1 KYIYVDDSL
10 GKNNLITTVLTK
22 EVKGIVVR
30 EDGKP
35 LEGAAIV
42 VKGKT
47 IGCTSDSKGYF
58 RLEGISDEDLLVVS
72 YIGFTSKV
80 IKPDFKSEMTIQMIR
95 QTIVTEPVNI
105 PPPPPPPPPSSIEGG
120 NMIPPPPPPP
130 PPPPADF
137 KIKGNGPPPLIVV
150 DGMIT
155 DIDVNKI
162 DPETIYSI
170 NVLKDKS
177 SIDKY
182 GEKGED
188 GVIEITTKKTSILTK
203 SKMSDVNVTGVAKV
217 QKTDD
222 NKVVLVEEMPMF
234 PGGEKAMLA
243 WISDNL
249 KYPGEAIRNK
259 IAGLVYVNF
268 VVSSSGKLKN
278 VLIKNSVNP
287 LLDAEAIRVIKN
299 MPDWNPGKQNG
310 KAVDVDY
317 TVPVSFKLQ

>member
-1 KYIYVDDSL
+1 
-10 GKNNLITTVLTK
+10 
-22 EVKGIVVR
+22 
-30 EDGKP
+30 
-35 LEGAAIV
+35 
-42 VKGKT
+42 
-47 IGCTSDSKGYF
+47 
-58 RLEGISDEDLLVVS
+58 
-72 YIGFTSKV
+72 
-80 IKPDFKSEMTIQMIR
+80 
-95 QTIVTEPVNI
+95 
-105 PPPPPPPPPSSIEGG
+105 
-120 NMIPPPPPPP
+120 
-130 PPPPADF
+130 
-137 KIKGNGPPPLIVV
+137 
-150 DGMIT
+150 MIT